1 MTDINL
7 MDSQFQFKWNQQQTV
22 IQNFTEWY
30 TLNSEE
36 RSAYQEAPL
45 SRAEAIDIFEK
56 MYNVSVD
63 SK

>member
-1 MTDINL
+1 MTDFNL
-7 MDSQFQFKWNQQQTV
+7 MESQFQFKWNHQQTV
-22 IQNFTEWY
+22 VQNFTEWY

-36 RSAYQEAPL
+36 RAAYHEASL